1 MPMRIVKH
9 INFYKIQKKIA
20 NHRTNL

>member
-1 MPMRIVKH
+1 MRIVKH

-20 NHRTNL
+20 IHRTNL